1 MAKQLSPTLAQI
13 IRDKVEGEDCS
24 IYEQYSGRG
33 MYKAQCFGIVVNRHA
48 RATILSIFMDI
59 IFDGID
65 GNYGDE
71 LLEEIRSHRWNMRE
85 DNMGLDQIYYFPNIQ
100 WPEEEYEDGVED
112 EEQLDEEGE

>member
-33 MYKAQCFGIVVNRHA
+33 MYGAQCFGITVNRHA
-48 RATILSIFMDI
+48 RATILSIFMDV
-59 IFDGID
+59 IFDGVD

-71 LLEEIRSHRWNMRE
+71 LLEEIRNHNWAMRE
-85 DNMGLDQIYYFPNIQ
+85 DNMGLDQIYYFPNVQ
-100 WPEEEYEDGVED
+100 WPEEEEEEGDDVG
-112 EEQLDEEGE
+112 EQLDEEG